1 MLLFLHIVCC
11 FSFCPFPSSP
21 FTLFL
26 RSSSAFYSFVLHL
39 FLSVL
44 PSSLIAFYLS
54 FFPLSTIVL
63 SNFLFPLFGCLHFCF
78 FFFSP
83 RISLLTP
90 SRSLESSSPLFL
102 LQRSQQ
108 LARRQ
113 GRSQSR
119 LSVRDPSCPAGK
131 LSRRVRHPNA
141 ARRARPGTC
150 VPGGA
155 HGAARPPPSGWDQRS
170 QANCFSLSPNCGFY
184 QESLFQR
191 AQTRSSADSLIS
203 STDPHTPPCPPLHV
217 LTAPTGRRLEPP
229 GHSAEAREAPAGRRR
244 VGRRSLR
251 IQLRA

>member
-1 MLLFLHIVCC
+1 MSVPLFSIYPLPSILLRFLFVRSSFISFRFAQFADRLLPFFLSSLHYC
-11 FSFCPFPSSP
+11 FVEFPLPSFWL
-21 FTLFL
+21 FTLL
-26 RSSSAFYSFVLHL
+26 
-39 FLSVL
+39 
-44 PSSLIAFYLS
+44 
-54 FFPLSTIVL
+54 
-63 SNFLFPLFGCLHFCF
+63 F

-113 GRSQSR
+113 GRSQSW

>member
-1 MLLFLHIVCC
+1 MVVYTFL
-11 FSFCPFPSSP
+11 
-21 FTLFL
+21 
-26 RSSSAFYSFVLHL
+26 
-39 FLSVL
+39 
-44 PSSLIAFYLS
+44 
-54 FFPLSTIVL
+54 FFP
-63 SNFLFPLFGCLHFCF
+63 
-78 FFFSP
+78 P

-90 SRSLESSSPLFL
+90 SRSLDSSSPLFP

-108 LARRQ
+108 FARRR
-113 GRSQSR
+113 GRSRSR
-119 LSVRDPSCPAGK
+119 PAGRNPSCPAGT
-131 LSRRVRHPNA
+131 LSRRVR
-141 ARRARPGTC
+141 RASRGTC

-217 LTAPTGRRLEPP
+217 LTAPTGRRPELP

-244 VGRRSLR
+244 VGRRSRR